1 MIFISCV
8 FKTTVHRYNIS
19 SSKKEQLK
27 LHRSHRRGGGHNTL
41 SPTLSYNCKNQYF
54 RPNFVKS
61 ATNSTN
67 NLILHPTYNK
77 YIVNFFSKTLGVG
90 AENNL
95 VRSSISD

>member
-27 LHRSHRRGGGHNTL
+27 LHRRGEEGITPSLQHLAITVKINILGQIL
-41 SPTLSYNCKNQYF
+41 
-54 RPNFVKS
+54 VKS

-77 YIVNFFSKTLGVG
+77 YIVNFFSKTLGVR

-95 VRSSISD
+95 LRSSISD